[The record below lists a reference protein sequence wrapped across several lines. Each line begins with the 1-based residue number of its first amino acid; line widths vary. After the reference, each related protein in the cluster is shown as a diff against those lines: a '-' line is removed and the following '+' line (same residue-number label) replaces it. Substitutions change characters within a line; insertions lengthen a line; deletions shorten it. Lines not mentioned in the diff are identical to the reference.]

1 VIHSTGINMSLKQK
15 HPAVR
20 SQGFTLVEV
29 LVALMVLS
37 IGLLGVGKL
46 VLFSSRSNDS
56 AYMRS
61 QATAYGYA
69 LLDHMRANKLASATY
84 NQGGALLNPASLSN
98 PGNCNVSSP
107 CANAL
112 LAQYDLYNWGQ
123 DLLRALGPTANGSIL
138 ITTSTD
144 PVTLAPYLAATVTVQ
159 WDDTVARQS
168 FGAAAGLASVTLQ
181 SIL

>member
-84 NQGGALLNPASLSN
+84 NTGGTLLTPASMSN
-98 PGNCNVSSP
+98 PGNCNLASP

-112 LAQYDLYNWGQ
+112 LAQYDLYNLGQ
-123 DLLRALGPTANGSIL
+123 DLQRALGPTAKFSTTIV
-138 ITTSTD
+138 TSTD
-144 PVTLAPYLAATVTVQ
+144 PVTLAPYLATTVVMQ
-159 WDDTVARQS
+159 WDDTVAQQS
-168 FGAAAGLASVTLQ
+168 FGGAAGTVNVTLQ